1 MSRIGCFPTFSIFLS
16 CHQIYLTDPHRQPCQ
31 TPGMDLSKMTTSE
44 AEALLRLLADME
56 REELELVMQER
67 RGFDCYG
74 AESQLAKDFRL

>member
-1 MSRIGCFPTFSIFLS
+1 
-16 CHQIYLTDPHRQPCQ
+16 
-31 TPGMDLSKMTTSE
+31 MDLSKMTTSE